1 MARWGEAERGGLW
14 NWSSMLVSIS
24 FLPLLSQFSR
34 LPFSLS
40 PRLAV
45 PVSALFPLIERISP
59 LAVKVAQ
66 VLGLNEIEAC
76 GIDARQ

>member
-1 MARWGEAERGGLW
+1 MGRSGEGGTVE
-14 NWSSMLVSIS
+14 LVFDVGVDFVFAIALSVLPS
-24 FLPLLSQFSR
+24 PLL
-34 LPFSLS
+34 PVSLS